1 LICCEQFLILFF
13 LAKTTQKAQYATRWR
28 TAGCPPVVHRHNRNP
43 TLRAFICHESPASC
57 MATIEEEIIHWW
69 KDDKGESHRNALR
82 LESEPASESNGFPRD
97 GIITLRILN
106 TVSQQAIKLSPDE
119 ALRVSTQLLS
129 VAKDLMQQKRRMWN
143 AHED

>member
-1 LICCEQFLILFF
+1 
-13 LAKTTQKAQYATRWR
+13 
-28 TAGCPPVVHRHNRNP
+28 
-43 TLRAFICHESPASC
+43 

-97 GIITLRILN
+97 GVITLRIMN
-106 TVSQQAIKLSPDE
+106 TASQQAIKLSPDE
-119 ALRVSTQLLS
+119 ALRISTQLLS